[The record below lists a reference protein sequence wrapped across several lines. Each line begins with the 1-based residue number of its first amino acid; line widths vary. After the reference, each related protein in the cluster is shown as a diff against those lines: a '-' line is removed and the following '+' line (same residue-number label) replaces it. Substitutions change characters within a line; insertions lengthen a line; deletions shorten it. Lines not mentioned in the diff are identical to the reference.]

1 MYETHFGLRER
12 PFRATPDS
20 ACYYP
25 ATSHEQ
31 TLARQLQ
38 ALADDEGMVLLT
50 GEPGTGKTL
59 LCHCLLERL
68 GPAVASAFVTNSH
81 TGGRAGLLQAV
92 LYDLGQPYEG
102 RSEQELR
109 LALTEFLL
117 HNYAAGRRAV
127 LIMDEAQN
135 LPAELLEE
143 LRLLANL
150 EGRRARAFQ
159 VVLVGQ
165 PALLETLRRPG
176 LQVLAQRL
184 AVRAGLAALGVEEA
198 ADYLL
203 HQLRAS
209 GGRPEAILTE
219 EALEVLARASRGVP
233 RLLNQA
239 AHQALML
246 AFTAGAE
253 VVDAEAALEAAESL
267 GLSAEETHAGAEEGG
282 TPGEPAAEAESA
294 LAGEGAAETEPPGE
308 DGQSYRLF
316 TAS

>member
-31 TLARQLQ
+31 TLARLLQ

-68 GPAVASAFVTNSH
+68 GPGVASAFVTNSH
-81 TGGRAGLLQAV
+81 TGGRAGLLQAI

-102 RSEQELR
+102 RGEQELR
-109 LALTEFLL
+109 LALTELL
-117 HNYAAGRRAV
+117 LRNYGAGRRAV

-135 LPAELLEE
+135 LAAELLEE

-165 PALLETLRRPG
+165 PELLETLRRPD
-176 LQVLAQRL
+176 LKALAQRL
-184 AVRAGLAALGVEEA
+184 AVRARLAPLGVEEA

-209 GGRPEAILTE
+209 GGRPEAILTD

-239 AHQALML
+239 AHQALAL

-253 VVDAEAALEAAESL
+253 VVDAEAALEAVDSL
-267 GLSAEETHAGAEEGG
+267 GLSAEDAAAGAAEGAPPG
-282 TPGEPAAEAESA
+282 ERTPGADGP
-294 LAGEGAAETEPPGE
+294 AAETEMPPGE
-308 DGQSYRLF
+308 DDQSYRLF